1 MEIFSILTGFGGS
14 AFQYVFGFISVL
26 MVIVFVHEMG
36 HFLVARW
43 CNVRIDAFS
52 IGFGKELWGFTD
64 KQQTRWKICLIPL
77 GGYVKFW
84 GDSNE
89 ASFANKDKILASMS
103 EEDKKT
109 YFEIKPLW
117 QKAAVV
123 VAGPVANFIF
133 AVAIFAI
140 FLMSIGQPFIT
151 PKVDDVLAGSAAEA
165 AGIESGDII
174 SQINGNEINSFT
186 DLQKHIMF
194 NPDKQVSIIVK
205 RNGDSISLNLTPKPF
220 KFNDKYGNE
229 QTIGRMGVTHTSSAD
244 ERQFRTL
251 SFTDATS
258 SAVGEVWFIIKQT
271 LITIKDLFVGRGDIK
286 QLGGPVK
293 IAQTSGQLA
302 SEGILPLVRLAALL
316 SVGIGLFN
324 LFPIPMLDGGHLTF
338 YLIEALIGRPL
349 PARYM
354 EYAMRLGVTLLLGF
368 FIFVTVN
375 DIISIL

>member
-1 MEIFSILTGFGGS
+1 MEILNILTGFGGS

-43 CNVRIDAFS
+43 CNVRIEAFS

-64 KQQTRWKICLIPL
+64 KKQTRWKLCLIPL

-84 GDSNE
+84 GDTNE
-89 ASFANKDKILASMS
+89 ASFADQDAANHMS
-103 EEDKKT
+103 DEDKKV
-109 YFEIKPLW
+109 YFQLKPLW
-117 QKAAVV
+117 QKAAIV

-133 AVAIFAI
+133 AVAIFTV
-140 FLMSIGQPFIT
+140 FLMSIGQPFIS
-151 PKVDDVLAGSAAEA
+151 PRVDDVQVGGAAES
-165 AGIESGDII
+165 AGIQSGDVIA
-174 SQINGNEINSFT
+174 QINGNEINSFN
-186 DLQKHIMF
+186 DLQKYIMF
-194 NPDKQVSIIVK
+194 NPDKQISITVT
-205 RNGDSISLNLTPKPF
+205 RQLESLTLSLTPKPF
-220 KFNDKYGNE
+220 VFKDKYGNE
-229 QTIGRMGVTHTSSAD
+229 QTIGRIGIIHNSSAD

-251 SFTDATS
+251 SLPDALSKGS
-258 SAVGEVWFIIKQT
+258 SEVWFIIKQT
-271 LITIKDLFVGRGDIK
+271 LITIKDLFVGKGDIK

-324 LFPIPMLDGGHLTF
+324 LFPIPMLDGGHLVF
-338 YLIEALIGRPL
+338 YLIEALIGKPL
-349 PARYM
+349 PPKYM
-354 EYAMRLGVTLLLGF
+354 EYAMRIGVTLLLSF
-368 FIFVTVN
+368 FVFVTIN

>member
-1 MEIFSILTGFGGS
+1 MEILNILTGFGSS
-14 AFQYVFGFISVL
+14 AFQYIFGFISVL
-26 MVIVFVHEMG
+26 MIIVFVHEMG

-43 CNVRIDAFS
+43 CNVRIEAFS

-64 KQQTRWKICLIPL
+64 KKQTRWKLCLIPL

-84 GDSNE
+84 GDANE
-89 ASFANKDKILASMS
+89 ASFADHDAANHMS
-103 EEDKKT
+103 DDEKKV
-109 YFEIKPLW
+109 YFQLKPLW

-133 AVAIFAI
+133 AVLIFTV
-140 FLMSIGQPFIT
+140 FLMSVGQPFIS
-151 PKVDDVLAGSAAEA
+151 PRVDDVQAGGAAQLAGIQ
-165 AGIESGDII
+165 AGDVIA
-174 SQINGNEINSFT
+174 QINGNQISSFN
-186 DLQKHIMF
+186 DLQKYIMF
-194 NPDKQVSIIVK
+194 NSDKQISVTVN
-205 RNGDSISLNLTPKPF
+205 RNEELITLNLTPKPF
-220 KFNDKYGNE
+220 VFTDRYGNE
-229 QTIGRMGVTHTSSAD
+229 QKIGRIGIIHNSSAD

-251 SFTDATS
+251 SLLDAVSKGT
-258 SAVGEVWFIIKQT
+258 GEVWFIIKQT
-271 LITIKDLFVGRGDIK
+271 LITIKDLFVGQGDIK

-349 PARYM
+349 PAKYM
-354 EYAMRLGVTLLLGF
+354 EYAMRTGITLLLGF
-368 FIFVTVN
+368 FIFVTIN
-375 DIISIL
+375 DILSIL

>member
-1 MEIFSILTGFGGS
+1 MEILNILTGFGGS

-43 CNVRIDAFS
+43 CNVRIEAFS

-64 KQQTRWKICLIPL
+64 KKQTRWKLCLIPL

-84 GDSNE
+84 GDTNE
-89 ASFANKDKILASMS
+89 ASFADQDAANHMS
-103 EEDKKT
+103 DEDKKV
-109 YFEIKPLW
+109 YFQLKPLW

-123 VAGPVANFIF
+123 VAGPIANFIF
-133 AVAIFAI
+133 AVAIFTV
-140 FLMSIGQPFIT
+140 FLMSIGQPFIS
-151 PKVDDVLAGSAAEA
+151 PRVDDVQVGGAAES
-165 AGIESGDII
+165 AGIQSGDVIA
-174 SQINGNEINSFT
+174 QINGNEINSFN
-186 DLQKHIMF
+186 DLQKYIMF
-194 NPDKQVSIIVK
+194 NPDKQISITVT
-205 RNGDSISLNLTPKPF
+205 RQLESLTLSLTPKPF
-220 KFNDKYGNE
+220 VFKDKYGNE
-229 QTIGRMGVTHTSSAD
+229 QTIGRIGIIHNSSAD

-251 SFTDATS
+251 SLPDALSKGS
-258 SAVGEVWFIIKQT
+258 SEVWFIIKQT
-271 LITIKDLFVGRGDIK
+271 LITIKDLFVGKGDIK

-324 LFPIPMLDGGHLTF
+324 LFPIPMLDGGHLVF
-338 YLIEALIGRPL
+338 YLIEALIGKPL
-349 PARYM
+349 PPKYM
-354 EYAMRLGVTLLLGF
+354 EYAMRIGVTLLLSF
-368 FIFVTVN
+368 FVFVTIN

>member
-1 MEIFSILTGFGGS
+1 MEIVNILTGFGSS
-14 AFQYVFGFISVL
+14 AFQYVFAFIAVL

-43 CNVRIDAFS
+43 CNVRVEAFS
-52 IGFGKELWGFTD
+52 IGFGKELLGFTD
-64 KQQTRWKICLIPL
+64 KKQTRWKLCLIPL

-84 GDSNE
+84 GDTNE
-89 ASFANKDKILASMS
+89 ASFADQDAANHMTDD
-103 EEDKKT
+103 EKKV
-109 YFEIKPLW
+109 YFQLKPLW

-133 AVAIFAI
+133 AVLIFTV
-140 FLMSIGQPFIT
+140 FLMSIGQPFIS
-151 PKVDDVLAGSAAEA
+151 PRVDDVQAGGAAELAGIQ
-165 AGIESGDII
+165 AGDVIA
-174 SQINGNEINSFT
+174 QINGNEINSFN

-194 NPDKQVSIIVK
+194 NADKQVSVVVK
-205 RNGDSISLNLTPKPF
+205 RQEELITLSLSPKPF
-220 KFNDKYGNE
+220 IFTDRYGNE
-229 QTIGRMGVTHTSSAD
+229 QTIGRIGILHNSSAD
-244 ERQFRTL
+244 ERQFHTL
-251 SFTDATS
+251 SLPDALSKGTS
-258 SAVGEVWFIIKQT
+258 EVWFIIKQT
-271 LITIKDLFVGRGDIK
+271 LITIKDLFVGQGDIK

-324 LFPIPMLDGGHLTF
+324 LFPIPMLDGGHLAF

-349 PARYM
+349 PAKYM
-354 EYAMRLGVTLLLGF
+354 EYAMRTGVTLLLGF

-375 DIISIL
+375 DILSIL

>member
-1 MEIFSILTGFGGS
+1 MEILNILTGFGGS

-43 CNVRIDAFS
+43 CNVRIEAFS

-64 KQQTRWKICLIPL
+64 KKQTRWKLCLIPL

-84 GDSNE
+84 GDTNE
-89 ASFANKDKILASMS
+89 ASFADQDAANHMS
-103 EEDKKT
+103 DEDKKV
-109 YFEIKPLW
+109 YFQLKPLW
-117 QKAAVV
+117 QKAAIV

-133 AVAIFAI
+133 AVAIFTV
-140 FLMSIGQPFIT
+140 FLMSIGQPFIS
-151 PKVDDVLAGSAAEA
+151 PRVDDVQVGGAAET
-165 AGIESGDII
+165 AGIQSGDVIA
-174 SQINGNEINSFT
+174 QINGNEINSFN
-186 DLQKHIMF
+186 DLQKYIMF
-194 NPDKQVSIIVK
+194 NPDKQISITVT
-205 RNGDSISLNLTPKPF
+205 RQLESLTLSLTPKPF
-220 KFNDKYGNE
+220 VFKDKYGNE
-229 QTIGRMGVTHTSSAD
+229 QTIGRIGIIHNSSAD

-251 SFTDATS
+251 SLPDALSKGS
-258 SAVGEVWFIIKQT
+258 SEVWFIIKQT
-271 LITIKDLFVGRGDIK
+271 LITIKDLFVGKGDIK

-324 LFPIPMLDGGHLTF
+324 LFPIPMLDGGHLVF
-338 YLIEALIGRPL
+338 YLIEALIGKPL
-349 PARYM
+349 PPKYM
-354 EYAMRLGVTLLLGF
+354 EYAMRIGVTLLLSF
-368 FIFVTVN
+368 FVFVTIN

>member
-1 MEIFSILTGFGGS
+1 MEILNILTGFGGS
-14 AFQYVFGFISVL
+14 AFQYIFGFVSVL

-43 CNVRIDAFS
+43 CDVRVEAFS
-52 IGFGKELWGFTD
+52 IGFGKEIWGFTD
-64 KQQTRWKICLIPL
+64 KKQTRWKLCLIPL

-84 GDSNE
+84 GDANE
-89 ASFANKDKILASMS
+89 ASFADNDAAKHMS
-103 EEDKKT
+103 EEDKKV
-109 YFEIKPLW
+109 YFQAKPLW

-140 FLMSIGQPFIT
+140 FLMSIGQPFIS
-151 PKVDDVLAGSAAEA
+151 PRVDDVQADGAAALAG
-165 AGIESGDII
+165 IQSGDVIA
-174 SQINGNEINSFT
+174 QINGNEIESFN
-186 DLQKHIMF
+186 DLQKYIMF
-194 NPDKQVSIIVK
+194 SPDKQISVTVK
-205 RNGDSISLNLTPKPF
+205 RQQELITLSLTPKPF
-220 KFNDKYGNE
+220 VFKDRYGNE
-229 QTIGRMGVTHTSSAD
+229 QTIGRIGIIHNSSQD

-251 SFTDATS
+251 SLPDAVSKGTS
-258 SAVGEVWFIIKQT
+258 EVWFIIKQT
-271 LITIKDLFVGRGDIK
+271 LITIKDLFIGQGDIK

-338 YLIEALIGRPL
+338 YLIEAVIGKPL
-349 PARYM
+349 PAKYM
-354 EYAMRLGVTLLLGF
+354 EYAMRIGVTLLLSF
-368 FIFVTVN
+368 FIFVTIN

>member
-1 MEIFSILTGFGGS
+1 MEILNILTGFGGS

-43 CNVRIDAFS
+43 CNVRIEAFS

-64 KQQTRWKICLIPL
+64 KKQTRWKLCLIPL

-84 GDSNE
+84 GDTNE
-89 ASFANKDKILASMS
+89 ASFADQDAANHMS
-103 EEDKKT
+103 DEDKKV
-109 YFEIKPLW
+109 YFQLKPLW

-123 VAGPVANFIF
+123 VAGPIANFIF
-133 AVAIFAI
+133 AVAIFTV
-140 FLMSIGQPFIT
+140 FLMSIGQPFIS
-151 PKVDDVLAGSAAEA
+151 PRVDDVQVGGAAET
-165 AGIESGDII
+165 AGIQSGDVIA
-174 SQINGNEINSFT
+174 QINGNEINSFN
-186 DLQKHIMF
+186 DLQKYIMF
-194 NPDKQVSIIVK
+194 NPDKQISITVT
-205 RNGDSISLNLTPKPF
+205 RQLESLTLSLTPKPF
-220 KFNDKYGNE
+220 VFKDKYGNE
-229 QTIGRMGVTHTSSAD
+229 QTIGRIGIIHNSSAD

-251 SFTDATS
+251 SLPDALSKGS
-258 SAVGEVWFIIKQT
+258 SEVWFIIKQT
-271 LITIKDLFVGRGDIK
+271 LITIKDLFVGKGDIK

-324 LFPIPMLDGGHLTF
+324 LFPIPMLDGGHLVF
-338 YLIEALIGRPL
+338 YLIEALIGKPL
-349 PARYM
+349 PPKYM
-354 EYAMRLGVTLLLGF
+354 EYAMRIGVTLLLSF
-368 FIFVTVN
+368 FVFVTIN